1 MEWVKENRS
10 NVRITDEAHG
20 LLTEKAEYL
29 GATMK
34 EVASEAIF
42 LMFSKER
49 AQKDCMGLI
58 EEGKKECIA
67 QRDGLKE
74 RVKGLQKI
82 VRNSRRHADGMFILG
97 AIVAGCL
104 MFFVG
109 VLW

>member
-1 MEWVKENRS
+1 MQNRN
-10 NVRITDEAHG
+10 NVRITDKAHE

-42 LMFSKER
+42 FMFSKER

-58 EEGKKECIA
+58 EEGKRECIA

-74 RVKGLQKI
+74 RIKDLQKT
-82 VRNSRRHADGMFILG
+82 VRDSRRHADGMFILG
-97 AIVAGCL
+97 VVVAGCL
-104 MFFVG
+104 MFAVG
-109 VLW
+109 VML